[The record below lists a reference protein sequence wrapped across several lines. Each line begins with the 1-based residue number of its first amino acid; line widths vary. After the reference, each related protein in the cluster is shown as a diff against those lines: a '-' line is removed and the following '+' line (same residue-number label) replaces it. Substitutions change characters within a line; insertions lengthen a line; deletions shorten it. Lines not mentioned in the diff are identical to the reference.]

1 MRFFPIRRKTVND
14 LGANTDRA
22 QNGNRPRYR
31 IKLEKRTYQMLGI
44 FNRQICNRS
53 GNNQQDQSENNLF
66 AQRIIRIKKKSR
78 FKRSRIRS
86 GQMVLYPFL
95 TQQSTNC
102 QKQKNTPCSNPVLVI
117 ITNNKQHSDKQN
129 ISYMG
134 NILNQFPFNRTFSTF
149 SGNP

>member
-1 MRFFPIRRKTVND
+1 MRQSQYTAETFLPILPPAGKGHTFHQPEERRRALFPIRRKTVND

-44 FNRQICNRS
+44 FNCQICNRS

-102 QKQKNTPCSNPVLVI
+102 QNKRIPHVL
-117 ITNNKQHSDKQN
+117 
-129 ISYMG
+129 
-134 NILNQFPFNRTFSTF
+134 ILSL
-149 SGNP
+149 